1 MPDRMLQFKVVVNCG
16 PCADFVGQCLDSI
29 RTQSYPHWEAYVTID
44 PCGDETAKRARA
56 AGRGEPRLL
65 IHRNRVR
72 RYSLYNLVRATA
84 RSGDDPEDVIV
95 CLDGD
100 DWFSTPDA
108 LAIIADTYRRY
119 DCWMTYGSWQSN
131 VVGHGGHRDGC
142 WPAYPEGTT
151 RFRHTRWLGT
161 AVRTWKRWLWGLLR
175 DADLRTEDGRYFRV
189 SEDQVVMLPL
199 LEMCGT
205 DRARHVATPI
215 MVYNKIPK
223 YTVDE
228 DLARE
233 KERNGDLISQRPPY
247 ARLKAPVRDRSVA
260 V

>member
-1 MPDRMLQFKVVVNCG
+1 
-16 PCADFVGQCLDSI
+16 
-29 RTQSYPHWEAYVTID
+29 
-44 PCGDETAKRARA
+44 
-56 AGRGEPRLL
+56 
-65 IHRNRVR
+65 
-72 RYSLYNLVRATA
+72 
-84 RSGDDPEDVIV
+84 
-95 CLDGD
+95 
-100 DWFSTPDA
+100 
-108 LAIIADTYRRY
+108 
-119 DCWMTYGSWQSN
+119 
-131 VVGHGGHRDGC
+131 
-142 WPAYPEGTT
+142 
-151 RFRHTRWLGT
+151 
-161 AVRTWKRWLWGLLR
+161 LR